1 MKKSLLVS
9 LFLLVNLITHAQES
23 NFSEENIKIGK
34 FTEGTLTTPVTAAE
48 HLIIF
53 IQGSGPTDR
62 DGNQPMLKND
72 GMKKMAREL
81 AENGIASYRFDK
93 RIFKMQEFK
102 MKEEDLVFDDFVNDV
117 NEIVTFF
124 KEQDNFENI
133 IIAGHSEGSLIG
145 MLAAKDDV
153 DAFISLAGAGEPIDL
168 ILVEQINKM
177 APQLGENARTALDEL
192 KANGKTT
199 NYNPMLESVFRPS
212 VQPYMAS
219 WIQYDPAKEIAK
231 LDIPVMVIN
240 GTADIQ
246 VDERQAELL
255 AEANEEATLVLINNM
270 NHVFREV
277 ESKDALVNT
286 KSYNEPNTPLHPELI
301 PAITEFIK
309 ELD

>member
-1 MKKSLLVS
+1 MRRTLLLN
-9 LFLLVNLITHAQES
+9 LFLIFSLITMAQET
-23 NFSEENIKIGK
+23 NYSEEDVKIGK
-34 FTEGTLTTPVTAAE
+34 FTEGTLTSPKEASDN
-48 HLIIF
+48 LIIF

-81 AENGIASYRFDK
+81 ADNGIASYRFDK
-93 RIFKMQEFK
+93 RIYKMQQFN
-102 MKEEDLVFDDFVNDV
+102 MKEEDLVFDDFVDDV
-117 NEIVTFF
+117 SEIINYF
-124 KEQDNFENI
+124 KEEDKFENI

-145 MLAAKDDV
+145 MLAAKENA
-153 DAFISLAGAGEPIDL
+153 DAFISLAGAGEPIDN
-168 ILVEQINKM
+168 ILVDQISKM

-192 KANGKTT
+192 KTNGKTT

-219 WIQYDPAKEIAK
+219 WIKYDPAAVISE
-231 LDIPVMVIN
+231 LDIPVLIIN

-246 VDERQAELL
+246 VDENQAELL
-255 AEANEEATLVLINNM
+255 AAGNKEAQMILIDNM

-286 KSYNEPNTPLHPELI
+286 KSYNEPNTPLHPELV